1 MAAGVLIVTEAGGKW
16 TDFRGFPSSV
26 FKEEI
31 LATNGLIHE
40 QMIAVLKKGMKDE

>member
-26 FKEEI
+26 YKEEI
-31 LATNGLIHE
+31 LTTNGLIHE
-40 QMIAVLKKGMKDE
+40 QMVAVLKKGMNK